1 MLQIKHTALIKP
13 GKALVAGAWVDAD
26 SKQTIDVTNPASGKV
41 VGQVPRMGK
50 AETER
55 NYCQCSSPKTLEDV
69 NGQRAQYYFKTL
81 V

>member
-13 GKALVAGAWVDAD
+13 GKALVAGAWVGAD
-26 SKQTIDVTNPASGKV
+26 SSETIDVTNPANGKV
-41 VGQVPRMGK
+41 VGQVPRMGR

-55 NYCQCSSPKTLEDV
+55 AIIASAAEI
-69 NGQRAQYYFKTL
+69 GRAH